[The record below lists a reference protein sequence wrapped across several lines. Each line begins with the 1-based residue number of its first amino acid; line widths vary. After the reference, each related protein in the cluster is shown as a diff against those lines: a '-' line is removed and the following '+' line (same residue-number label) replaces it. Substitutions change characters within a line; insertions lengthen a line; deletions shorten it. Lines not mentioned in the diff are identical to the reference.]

1 MAAIQFNQL
10 KGQGYLYPVA
20 LSTSGLGSEKTW
32 SIGAP
37 TCSGSAFLTFEAVRS
52 LNAVAAGGYY
62 DSESSTPGLATFSDF
77 VGIDKNTLITSQH
90 KFSVV
95 IPPGGGSFKYTPTIF
110 IPSNTFFARGT
121 GGITL
126 NSI

>member
-10 KGQGYLYPVA
+10 KGQGYLYPSDLVN
-20 LSTSGLGSEKTW
+20 SGPFAQRTF

-110 IPSNTFFARGT
+110 ISANTFFARGT

-126 NSI
+126 NS